1 MTQVAAIAAVLTL
14 TLTLAGPAPAA
25 AQANTG
31 TAPAAAPQDLDPDLR
46 PVPAEP
52 DFTLGAL
59 PTTLR
64 LAARKGVF
72 HMTHRFTRPVN
83 EGSFGD
89 FMSDFFG
96 LDSSSRVGLEVRYGL
111 RPGTQAALHRTND
124 RTIQFS
130 AQHEFLVQTVER
142 PFTLHGL
149 LTIEGRNN
157 FGLSDEI
164 ALPDADVFS
173 SAIGVVLSHRIG
185 TRGAVYLQPIIVIN
199 SNVDPAFAAEPGHSA
214 LLGLAGRYRLSRAGR
229 AYVFAEFV
237 PRVAGFDQ
245 GVHHFSFGIEERIGQ
260 HVFQFNVSN
269 SLGTTMA
276 QLARGG
282 PDNNDWFIGFNL
294 TRKFY

>member
-1 MTQVAAIAAVLTL
+1 MSRWAAIAALSFL
-14 TLTLAGPAPAA
+14 TLTLAGWPTPAA
-25 AQANTG
+25 AQPP

-52 DFTLGAL
+52 DFALGAL

-64 LAARKGVF
+64 LPARKGVF
-72 HMTHRFTRPVN
+72 HMTHRFTRPVGD
-83 EGSFGD
+83 GSFGD

-111 RPGTQAALHRTND
+111 RPGTQAAIHRTND
-124 RTIQFS
+124 RTIQMS
-130 AQHEFLVQTVER
+130 AQHEFLAQTPER

-149 LTIEGRNN
+149 LTLEGRNN

-164 ALPDADVFS
+164 AIPDADVFS
-173 SAIGVVLSHRIG
+173 SAIGAVFSHRFG
-185 TRGAVYLQPIIVIN
+185 TRAAAYLQPIIVIN
-199 SNVDPAFAAEPGHSA
+199 ANVDPALADEPDHSA
-214 LLGLAGRYRLSRAGR
+214 LLGLAGRYRLTPNGR

-237 PRVAGFDQ
+237 PRVAGFDA
-245 GVHHFSFGIEERIGQ
+245 GVHHFSFGIEERIGR

-269 SLGTTMA
+269 SLGTTMG

-282 PDNNDWFIGFNL
+282 PDGNDWFIGFNL